1 MQDQPPAPAGWYPV
15 GGLQRY
21 WDGRGWTA
29 HTAPLGP
36 AQDIR
41 PYTPPPYAAPGLVS
55 TTYGMVPAGQVA
67 PKNPA
72 LALLASFFLPGLGS
86 MLNGEGG
93 KGAGI
98 LIGYLVCIP
107 LSFVLIGIPGMLAFW
122 IWGMVD
128 GYQGAQRWNARYGIL
143 S

>member
-1 MQDQPPAPAGWYPV
+1 MHDQPQAPAGWYPA

-21 WDGRGWTA
+21 WDGRGWTE
-29 HTAPLGP
+29 HTAPLASP
-36 AQDIR
+36 QDAR
-41 PYTPPPYAAPGLVS
+41 PYAAPGLVPTS
-55 TTYGMVPAGQVA
+55 YGMVSATSVA
-67 PKNPA
+67 PKNPT
-72 LALLASFFLPGLGS
+72 LALIASFFIPGLGT

-107 LSFVLIGIPGMLAFW
+107 LSFIVIGIPGMLAFW
-122 IWGMVD
+122 VWGMVD